1 MNNHIDDTALIEMIS
16 NPNTCDNGFR
26 QLLAQYGERLYWHIR
41 RLVVKH
47 DDAEDVMQE
56 TSINIYR
63 HLDKFKGESS
73 LLTWMY
79 RIATNESLRWLQR
92 QAGLWKSSDAVSME
106 LAENLASECNIDIE
120 NAEIL
125 FQKAI
130 LSLPEQQRL
139 AFNMRYYDDLPYE
152 EISKITGK
160 NINTLKTNYHIA
172 AEKIRN
178 YLKEHS
184 I

>member
-1 MNNHIDDTALIEMIS
+1 MTNHIDDKALIAMIS
-16 NPNTCDNGFR
+16 NPATRDKGFR
-26 QLLAQYGERLYWHIR
+26 QLLALYGEKMYWHIR

-56 TSINIYR
+56 TSVNIYR
-63 HLDKFKGESS
+63 HLDKFKGEST

-79 RIATNESLRWLQR
+79 RIATNEALRWLQR
-92 QAGLWKSSDAVSME
+92 QAGLWKSSDAVSMD
-106 LAENLASECNIDIE
+106 LADSVASECNLDAD

-130 LSLPEQQRL
+130 LTLPEQQRL

-160 NINTLKTNYHIA
+160 NVSTLKTNYHLA